1 MIKQF
6 YQYQKERFP
15 VAILTLT
22 TSSVLYSTYIVLAKP
37 GALWQWSLLLISALS
52 FLLHI
57 RIIDEN
63 RDKDIDDAF
72 HKDRPVQRGLISIK
86 QLNTIGFINGSI
98 FFLIHFYLD
107 TLAGILSFMLLLYS
121 LLGRYDFF
129 MSAKFKTRFWGYNII
144 NTFQLIALQLISY
157 TVFVHPKLWTV
168 QIFYHCAG
176 VYFLSLLIE
185 VGRKTFPISLESEAN
200 DSYSSRLGF
209 KAAIGLCVALYLI
222 ATLSYFLSAQLYI
235 LPNILSVLLFVV
247 ISFKYINKQ
256 NVQMQKIY
264 LVGIILLYVTLNFS
278 FHAW

>member
-1 MIKQF
+1 
-6 YQYQKERFP
+6 
-15 VAILTLT
+15 
-22 TSSVLYSTYIVLAKP
+22 
-37 GALWQWSLLLISALS
+37 
-52 FLLHI
+52 
-57 RIIDEN
+57 
-63 RDKDIDDAF
+63 
-72 HKDRPVQRGLISIK
+72 
-86 QLNTIGFINGSI
+86 
-98 FFLIHFYLD
+98 
-107 TLAGILSFMLLLYS
+107 MLLLYS
-121 LLGRYDFF
+121 LLGRYDFLCRQNLKLVF
-129 MSAKFKTRFWGYNII
+129 GDIILLIPSNLLRYNLFPTLYLYILNYGPFKFLSLCRCI
-144 NTFQLIALQLISY
+144 
-157 TVFVHPKLWTV
+157 
-168 QIFYHCAG
+168 
-176 VYFLSLLIE
+176 FLSLLIE